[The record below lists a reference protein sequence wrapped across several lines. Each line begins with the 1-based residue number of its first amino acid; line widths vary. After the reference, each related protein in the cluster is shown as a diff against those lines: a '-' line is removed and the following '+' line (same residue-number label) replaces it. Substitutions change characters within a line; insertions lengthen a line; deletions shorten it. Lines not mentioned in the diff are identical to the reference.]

1 MMRSVVF
8 LSLLFLSASGVGV
21 LSHFSESALGT
32 PRLAAEGQASAG
44 VQTEPFTINVPDD
57 VLVDLQQRLART
69 RMPDEP
75 DGVGWML
82 GTNRAYLKQLVD
94 YWRDEFDWRA
104 QERRL
109 NRFEQFKTT
118 IDGITIHFIHRRSR
132 VLLRRVQHGALSHLT
147 EKRTN
152 GWLPAD
158 HRPAR
163 S

>member
-94 YWRDEFDWRA
+94 YWRDEFDWRRKSA
-104 QERRL
+104 GSTGSSSSRP
-109 NRFEQFKTT
+109 
-118 IDGITIHFIHRRSR
+118 RSTASPSISYIVVR
-132 VLLRRVQHGALSHLT
+132 GFCCAGCNTVH
-147 EKRTN
+147 
-152 GWLPAD
+152 
-158 HRPAR
+158 
-163 S
+163 